1 MHTAIPQEHRVLL
14 AAPVA
19 LPAQG
24 YREIFGEDIDCE
36 TLHATFNI
44 PVNSNRKTDVNFMLN
59 RYDMVVV
66 DEGSLVSP
74 ESFQVVAATLNR
86 LNCHPVVVIAGD
98 KKQQQP
104 LKTVDGKTATTRS
117 TLNDQTFVA
126 DNSVQH
132 ALYQQFRVLDKDYA
146 AFLDIICY
154 LQPTQHQLDEFQH
167 SLVLCPSGIVA
178 DEDIFQAYSN
188 STDTVI
194 MTVSR
199 AAVQRVNQV
208 VVDRLFVSQAPQSQ
222 VPCASV
228 ADGAEIL
235 PYRGMDSHNGELRQG
250 LPGGERTRGKAGFQ
264 PQQYTFDTIL

>member
-19 LPAQG
+19 LLAQG

-117 TLNDQTFVA
+117 ILNDRTFVA

-132 ALYQQFRVLDKDYA
+132 ALYQQFRILDKDYA
-146 AFLDIICY
+146 AFLDIIRY
-154 LQPTQHQLDEFQH
+154 LQPTQHQLDEFQR

-178 DEDIFQAYSN
+178 DEDIFQVYSN
-188 STDTVI
+188 TTDTVI

-208 VVDRLFVSQAPQSQ
+208 VVDRLFVSQAPLSQ